1 MADLT
6 KAELAG
12 RTQDHLNKYIL
23 GADQKA
29 SILLT
34 GQFAFLGLAATAAK
48 DLIKT
53 TGELFYWSS
62 IGVGVAGIVA
72 AFFAIVVI
80 YPRTPSTGE
89 GFIFWGNILAHGSV
103 EDFQEAFDNLSES
116 DINER
121 FVTQNHMLAK
131 VANKK
136 YKYLR
141 WSLRVTLL
149 MIILATFAGSVYV
162 SQV

>member
-6 KAELAG
+6 KAELTG
-12 RTQDHLNKYIL
+12 RIQDHLNKYIL

-34 GQFAFLGLAATAAK
+34 GQLAFLGLAATTVK

-62 IGVGVAGIVA
+62 IGAGGAGIVA

-80 YPRTPSTGE
+80 YPRTPSTDE
-89 GFIFWGNILAHGSV
+89 GFIFWGNIVTHGSA
-103 EDFQEAFDNLSES
+103 ENFREAFDNLPDS
-116 DINER
+116 DINRE
-121 FVTQNHMLAK
+121 VITQNYMLAK

-149 MIILATFAGSVYV
+149 MVILASFAGGIYLA
-162 SQV
+162 